1 MTQKSETKRREEQSE
16 QVMTSTEVADFLR
29 VNLSSVRRWSRDG
42 KLKGYRLG
50 GQGDWRYLKS
60 DVLAFFY
67 KNSDGRLVLEGG
79 ENTGQS

>member
-1 MTQKSETKRREEQSE
+1 MTQKSETKRRMEESE

-67 KNSDGRLVLEGG
+67 KNSNGNLVLEGG
-79 ENTGQS
+79 GITDQS